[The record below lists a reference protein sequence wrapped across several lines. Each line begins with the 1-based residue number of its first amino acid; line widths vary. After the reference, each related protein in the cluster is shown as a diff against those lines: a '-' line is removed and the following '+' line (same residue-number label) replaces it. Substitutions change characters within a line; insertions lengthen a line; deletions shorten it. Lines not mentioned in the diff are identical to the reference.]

1 MIKVLSL
8 FSGIGAFE
16 RALENLKVPYELVG
30 YCEIDKF
37 ASKSFALLHG
47 VSEDLNLRDVTQ
59 VDTSRLPGG
68 IDLVTYGFPCQDISL
83 AGRQKGL
90 EHNGEKTRSGL
101 VWDAHRIIGEV
112 KPKVAICENVKN
124 LTGKKFIKEFKA
136 ILENLE
142 ELGYNNYYKVLN
154 AKDYGVPQNRE
165 RVFIVSV
172 RKDIDKGSF
181 DFPEKQE
188 LKLCLADI
196 LDKEVDEKYYLS
208 DKLLNFFIQ
217 NNRNNEAKGNGFR
230 FQPSDGSGVAK
241 TITTRVGACRADD
254 NYIKVDSILQVG
266 NLKTDSKRKD
276 PQVGRVYSP
285 CGICP
290 TLNTM
295 QGGQREPKVLIKSN
309 TTKGYTEATAGDS
322 LNIAQPSSKTRR
334 GRVGKGVAN
343 TLTTQDTMC
352 VIEPNVLC
360 VGGIGETKYGKQ
372 HRQGDRVYS
381 DKGLAACLT
390 ASPLGNHGGYSSLYT
405 DGYRIRKLTPRECFA
420 LMGFQKE
427 DADKLSDNGISNT
440 QLYKQAG
447 NSIVVDVLMGIFGNL
462 KGTLYNV

>member
-59 VDTSRLPGG
+59 VDTSRLPEG

-90 EHNGEKTRSGL
+90 EHNGERTRSGL

-112 KPKVAICENVKN
+112 RPKVAICENVKN
-124 LTGKKFIKEFKA
+124 LTGKKFTKEFKA

-181 DFPEKQE
+181 DFPEKKE

-217 NNRNNEAKGNGFR
+217 NSRDNEAKGNGFR
-230 FQPSDGSGVAK
+230 FQPSDGSGIAK
-241 TITTRVGACRADD
+241 TITTRAGCRMDD
-254 NYIKVDSILQVG
+254 NFIKVDSILQVG

-295 QGGQREPKVLIKSN
+295 QDVQREPKVLIKSN
-309 TTKGYTEATAGDS
+309 TTKGYTEATVGDS
-322 LNIAQPSSKTRR
+322 LNIAQPSSKARR

-352 VIEPNVLC
+352 VICEQRTDEGLRFFKEGVCGTLRTIDSC
-360 VGGIGETKYGKQ
+360 
-372 HRQGDRVYS
+372 GDKRVIEI
-381 DKGLAACLT
+381 DEK
-390 ASPLGNHGGYSSLYT
+390 N
-405 DGYRIRKLTPRECFA
+405 YRIRKLTPRECFA

>member
-1 MIKVLSL
+1 MSLIEEEKYLIKVLSL

-90 EHNGEKTRSGL
+90 EHNGERTRSGL

-112 KPKVAICENVKN
+112 RPKVAICENVKN
-124 LTGKKFIKEFKA
+124 LTGKKFTKEFKA

-181 DFPEKQE
+181 AFPEKQE

-217 NNRNNEAKGNGFR
+217 NSKDNEAKGNGFR
-230 FQPSDGSGVAK
+230 FSPTDGSGIAK
-241 TITTRVGACRADD
+241 TITTRAGCRMDD
-254 NYIKVDSILQVG
+254 NFIKV
-266 NLKTDSKRKD
+266 
-276 PQVGRVYSP
+276 
-285 CGICP
+285 
-290 TLNTM
+290 
-295 QGGQREPKVLIKSN
+295 KSN

-352 VIEPNVLC
+352 AIE
-360 VGGIGETKYGKQ
+360 E
-372 HRQGDRVYS
+372 D
-381 DKGLAACLT
+381 
-390 ASPLGNHGGYSSLYT
+390 
-405 DGYRIRKLTPRECFA
+405 YRIRKLTPRECFA

>member
-1 MIKVLSL
+1 M
-8 FSGIGAFE
+8 
-16 RALENLKVPYELVG
+16 
-30 YCEIDKF
+30 
-37 ASKSFALLHG
+37 
-47 VSEDLNLRDVTQ
+47 
-59 VDTSRLPGG
+59 
-68 IDLVTYGFPCQDISL
+68 
-83 AGRQKGL
+83 
-90 EHNGEKTRSGL
+90 
-101 VWDAHRIIGEV
+101 
-112 KPKVAICENVKN
+112 
-124 LTGKKFIKEFKA
+124 
-136 ILENLE
+136 
-142 ELGYNNYYKVLN
+142 
-154 AKDYGVPQNRE
+154 
-165 RVFIVSV
+165 SV

-208 DKLLNFFIQ
+208 EKMLEGFKLHNENHFKKGTGFIRKPKEDTE
-217 NNRNNEAKGNGFR
+217 NAN
-230 FQPSDGSGVAK
+230 
-241 TITTRVGACRADD
+241 CLRANASLCPTD
-254 NYIKVDSILQVG
+254 NTIKVVGNTKSGGERSAILGVDGICSCLTATDYKQPKQILQVG

-290 TLNTM
+290 SLNTM

-352 VIEPNVLC
+352 AIE
-360 VGGIGETKYGKQ
+360 E
-372 HRQGDRVYS
+372 D
-381 DKGLAACLT
+381 
-390 ASPLGNHGGYSSLYT
+390 
-405 DGYRIRKLTPRECFA
+405 YRIRKLTPRECFT

>member
-1 MIKVLSL
+1 MIKILSL

-59 VDTSRLPGG
+59 VDTSRLPKG

-90 EHNGEKTRSGL
+90 EHNGKKTRSGL

-112 KPKVAICENVKN
+112 RPKVAICENVKN
-124 LTGKKFIKEFKA
+124 LTGKKFTKEFKA

-181 DFPEKQE
+181 DFPVKQE

-217 NNRNNEAKGNGFR
+217 NSKDNEAKGNGFR
-230 FQPSDGSGVAK
+230 FSPTDGSGIAK
-241 TITTRVGACRADD
+241 TITTRAGCRMDD
-254 NYIKVDSILQVG
+254 NFIKV
-266 NLKTDSKRKD
+266 
-276 PQVGRVYSP
+276 
-285 CGICP
+285 
-290 TLNTM
+290 
-295 QGGQREPKVLIKSN
+295 KSN
-309 TTKGYTEATAGDS
+309 TIKGYTEATAGDS

-352 VIEPNVLC
+352 AIE
-360 VGGIGETKYGKQ
+360 
-372 HRQGDRVYS
+372 GD
-381 DKGLAACLT
+381 
-390 ASPLGNHGGYSSLYT
+390 
-405 DGYRIRKLTPRECFA
+405 YRIRKLTPRECFA
-420 LMGFQKE
+420 FMGFQKE